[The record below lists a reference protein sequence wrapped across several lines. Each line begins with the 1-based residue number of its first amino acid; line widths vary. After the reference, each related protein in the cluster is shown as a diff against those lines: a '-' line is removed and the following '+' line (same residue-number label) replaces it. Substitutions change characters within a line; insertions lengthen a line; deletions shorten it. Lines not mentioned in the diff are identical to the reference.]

1 MSESARDLLV
11 RGVAAAKAGD
21 VEEARFYLKW
31 VLRIDATSEQQAKA
45 WLWLSE
51 ISDDP
56 RAKRRCL
63 EEALALD
70 PGNYVVR
77 RALAVVDGRLKPDEI
92 IDPDKSP
99 TATTKESG
107 SQETPLQTRRFVC
120 PQCGGK
126 MAFGAGSRAVVCQ
139 YCGHEMT
146 LLKAMQSGAVVQEH
160 DFVVG
165 MATAK
170 GHTRPVGVQPF
181 VCQGCGAT
189 FIVDRKTL
197 SVTCAYCGSAHVV
210 RQETIRQLIPPE
222 AIIPFTV
229 TYDEARRALRRW
241 FIARKMRRVRIAPLR
256 GLYLPAWT
264 FDLSGEIR
272 WICYVERKEPLSM
285 TGSSF
290 SVSIIGR
297 VKVRVREEGVH
308 LVYEDDIL
316 VPASHTLPPELFAA
330 EVAHFVLT
338 EAVPYEEGFLADW
351 PAEVYA
357 IPMADASLV
366 ARRIA
371 LERARQQ
378 LRPRLA
384 AKYEGS
390 PEAQLDTSGLIVE
403 SFKLILLPL
412 WITRY
417 RYQEGTYTIIVNG
430 QTGNVRAQEPRGGW
444 LRKLL
449 APLTG

>member
-11 RGVAAAKAGD
+11 RGIAAAKAGD
-21 VEEARFYLKW
+21 VEEARFHLER
-31 VLRIDATSEQQAKA
+31 VLRIDASLDQQAEA

-56 RAKRRCL
+56 RVKRKCL
-63 EEALALD
+63 EESLALD
-70 PGNYVVR
+70 PGNYVAR
-77 RALAVVDGRLKPDEI
+77 RALAVVEGRLNPNEI
-92 IDPDKSP
+92 IDPDRPPTTTTGEPDSP
-99 TATTKESG
+99 K
-107 SQETPLQTRRFVC
+107 TPLQTRRFVC

-126 MAFGAGSRAVVCQ
+126 MVFEAGSRAVVCQ

-146 LLKAMQSGAVVQEH
+146 LLKAMQSGAMVQEH

-165 MATAK
+165 MATAR
-170 GHTRPVGVQPF
+170 GHIHPVGVRPF

-210 RQETIRQLIPPE
+210 RQETLRQLIPPE

-241 FIARKMRRVRIAPLR
+241 FIARKMKRVRIAPIR

-272 WICYVERKEPLSM
+272 WIYYVERKEPPSM
-285 TGSSF
+285 TGSS
-290 SVSIIGR
+290 SPVSIIGR
-297 VKVRVREEGVH
+297 VKVRVREEGIH

-330 EVAHFVLT
+330 EAIHFALA

-371 LERARQQ
+371 LERARKQ
-378 LRPRLA
+378 LRPKLA
-384 AKYEGS
+384 AKFEGS
-390 PEAQLDTSGLIVE
+390 PEVQLDTSDLIVE

-417 RYQEGTYTIIVNG
+417 RHQGTIYAIIVNG